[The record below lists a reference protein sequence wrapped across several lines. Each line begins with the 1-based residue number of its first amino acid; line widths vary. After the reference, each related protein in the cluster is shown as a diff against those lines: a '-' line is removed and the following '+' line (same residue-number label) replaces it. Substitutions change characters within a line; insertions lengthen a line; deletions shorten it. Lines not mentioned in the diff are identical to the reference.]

1 MGTTGTVHI
10 ISLWLSCTPP
20 FNEQKNNFSTRLRL
34 LEVVLV
40 GVGEKVFQKQVGKCR
55 SSIRDIDIGSGYVS
69 SSDNVVKPLLNDVP
83 LGHLREV
90 NLLVGGYYTERFLDA
105 KPKGAP
111 SVLVDVAAQ

>member
-40 GVGEKVFQKQVGKCR
+40 GVGEDILISDVTGLEVILIGIGEDIVFVDLTGSEFLEFTVEASSTR
-55 SSIRDIDIGSGYVS
+55 SLS
-69 SSDNVVKPLLNDVP
+69 SKI
-83 LGHLREV
+83 
-90 NLLVGGYYTERFLDA
+90 
-105 KPKGAP
+105 
-111 SVLVDVAAQ
+111 